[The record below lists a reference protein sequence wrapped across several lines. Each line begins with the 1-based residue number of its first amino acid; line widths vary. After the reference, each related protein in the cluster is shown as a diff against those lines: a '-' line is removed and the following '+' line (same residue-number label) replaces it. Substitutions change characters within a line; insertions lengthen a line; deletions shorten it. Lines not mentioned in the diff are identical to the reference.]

1 MNQIKVLIVEDEPL
15 ARAGMRALL
24 EADPELTVVGEAA
37 TATDAVHVLHAAQ
50 PDLVM
55 LDVQLSD
62 SNGFDVIREVGV
74 EKMPVIVFVTAFDE
88 YAVTAF
94 EVNAVDYL
102 LKPFDDER
110 FAVTIA
116 RAKKA
121 VRQAHVGELS
131 LKLASLL
138 NATDVVLPAT
148 RGSASHYIERLVV
161 KTAGRSFFL
170 RVAEIDWIEA
180 ADYYVKIHAGKQS
193 HLLRESMNTLEERL
207 DPARFFRV
215 HRSAIV
221 NLDRVRE
228 LQPYFRGEH
237 VVTLED
243 GTKLKLSRSRRAKLE
258 AALQQRL

>member
-24 EADPELTVVGEAA
+24 EADPELAVVGEAA
-37 TATDAVHVLHAAQ
+37 TAPDAVHAIRATQ

-74 EKMPVIVFVTAFDE
+74 DSMPVIVFVTAFDE

-102 LKPFDDER
+102 LKPFDDDR
-110 FAVTIA
+110 LAVTLT

-138 NATDVVLPAT
+138 NATEALQPAAS
-148 RGSASHYIERLVV
+148 GSASRYIERLVV

-180 ADYYVKIHAGKQS
+180 ADYYVKIHSGKQS

-237 VVTLED
+237 VVTLQD
-243 GTKLKLSRSRRAKLE
+243 GTKLKLSRSRRGKLE

>member
-1 MNQIKVLIVEDEPL
+1 
-15 ARAGMRALL
+15 
-24 EADPELTVVGEAA
+24 
-37 TATDAVHVLHAAQ
+37 
-50 PDLVM
+50 
-55 LDVQLSD
+55 
-62 SNGFDVIREVGV
+62 
-74 EKMPVIVFVTAFDE
+74 VTAFDE

-110 FAVTIA
+110 FGVTIA

-138 NATDVVLPAT
+138 SATEVTQPTA
-148 RGSASHYIERLVV
+148 GASASRYIERLVV
-161 KTAGRSFFL
+161 KTGGRSFFL

-237 VVTLED
+237 VVMLED
-243 GTKLKLSRSRRAKLE
+243 GTKLKLSRTRRGKLE
-258 AALQQRL
+258 EALQQRL